1 MCKFVARK
9 VGIMFV
15 ARQPIFDKR
24 MKVYGYELLFRANQ
38 ESNSF
43 SNTSAKSATALV
55 MGDLFELGISKVTGN
70 AKAFVN
76 FDYEF
81 LMSDMIEL
89 IDPETLVIEVLETV
103 IIDDR
108 LLERIKELRKK
119 GYKIA
124 LDDFEEDYFTFEA
137 VPIVDIIKYDI
148 LSTPLDTII
157 VEVKEALSNKKIL
170 LAEKIETE
178 KEYLEAKS
186 MGFQL
191 FQGYFF
197 SKPKIIEKKKK
208 KKSSKTIYTQILNE
222 IKAKDF
228 SYDKLTKMIES
239 DVDLSYRL
247 LSVLSRKNNDNS
259 YGSIR
264 YALVRMG
271 KKEIERWISVLMMQ
285 NIADDKPDEIFRI
298 SLIRSKFGEMV
309 SDHSIFRQRKEE
321 VAMMCL
327 FSMLDVLLDCTMKE
341 ALEELNISEDI
352 VKGLVEHAGIY
363 RPLGMLLEGY
373 EKGDWEQVKI
383 YCEEL
388 NVDSNK
394 LSDWYMSAIE
404 WTNSLIDV

>member
-1 MCKFVARK
+1 
-9 VGIMFV
+9 MFI

-38 ESNSF
+38 EANSY

-55 MGDLFELGISKVTGN
+55 MGDLFELGIRKVTGN

-81 LMSDMIEL
+81 LMSDMIEI
-89 IDPETLVIEVLETV
+89 IDPETLVIEILETV
-103 IIDDR
+103 SIDDR

-124 LDDFEEDYFTFEA
+124 LDDFSEDYFSFEA
-137 VPIVDIIKYDI
+137 VSIVDIIKYDI
-148 LSTPLDTII
+148 LSTPLDTINA
-157 VEVKEALSNKKIL
+157 EVKEALSSKKIL

-178 KEYLEAKS
+178 KEYLKAKS

-197 SKPKIIEKKKK
+197 SKPKIIEKKRK
-208 KKSSKTIYTQILNE
+208 KKSSKTVYTQILNE

-228 SYDKLTKMIES
+228 SFDKLAKMIES

-247 LSVLSRKNNDNS
+247 LSVLSQKNNESS

-264 YALVRMG
+264 SALVRMG

-285 NIADDKPDEIFRI
+285 NLADDKPDEIFRM

-309 SDHSIFRQRKEE
+309 SDNSIFHQRKEE

-352 VKGLVEHAGIY
+352 VNGLVEHSGIY

-388 NVDSNK
+388 NVDANK

-404 WTNSLIDV
+404 WTSSIIVEY

>member
-1 MCKFVARK
+1 MCKFVVRK
-9 VGIMFV
+9 VRVMFV

-43 SNTSAKSATALV
+43 SNTSAKAATALV

-81 LMSDMIEL
+81 IMSDMIEL
-89 IDPETLVIEVLETV
+89 IDPEALVIEVLETV
-103 IIDDR
+103 CIDDR

-137 VPIVDIIKYDI
+137 VSIVDIIKYDI

-157 VEVKEALSNKKIL
+157 TEVKEALSNNKIL

-197 SKPKIIEKKKK
+197 SKPKIIENKRK
-208 KKSSKTIYTQILNE
+208 KKSSKTVYTQILNE

-228 SYDKLTKMIES
+228 SFDKLAKMIES

-264 YALVRMG
+264 NALVRMG
-271 KKEIERWISVLMMQ
+271 KKEIERLIS
-285 NIADDKPDEIFRI
+285 
-298 SLIRSKFGEMV
+298 
-309 SDHSIFRQRKEE
+309 
-321 VAMMCL
+321 CL
-327 FSMLDVLLDCTMKE
+327 D
-341 ALEELNISEDI
+341 
-352 VKGLVEHAGIY
+352 
-363 RPLGMLLEGY
+363 
-373 EKGDWEQVKI
+373 
-383 YCEEL
+383 
-388 NVDSNK
+388 
-394 LSDWYMSAIE
+394 
-404 WTNSLIDV
+404 